1 MNSPES
7 TRFVLFTAS
16 HFAIGESLREAAT
29 KIRKAGAKRSD
40 KVVGTLILND
50 LSVTVDSYGYIS
62 YGGKTSPNAMLV
74 SLGVLGTVG
83 GLIPV
88 HAEVR

>member
-1 MNSPES
+1 MNYPECV
-7 TRFVLFTAS
+7 RFVLFTAS
-16 HFAIGESLREAAT
+16 SFAISDTMRDAAA
-29 KIRKAGAKRSD
+29 KLLKAGAKRSD
-40 KVVGTLILND
+40 KVVGSLVLND
-50 LSVTVDSYGYIS
+50 ENVTVDSYGYVS
-62 YGGKTSPNAMLV
+62 FGGKVAPNAIHV